1 MSEYI
6 SLSYEIFKNKNFLC
20 KNINN
25 YSLLQLMTLFSFD
38 FYGMYDLS
46 EYAID
51 EFDDMTFY
59 YKSIADSNTTILSII
74 KYLKKMLN
82 NIYNNVDLILDNNYR
97 NYILWLCDNE
107 LKSSNEL
114 IKNIEN
120 NPNLNHYYIENK
132 YYLYK
137 KIPFEQILFNCLIT
151 CNNNP
156 YWIEYKKNNN
166 IHIKYEII
174 LNENKFIKSLL
185 LNIIDFIKE
194 TNLLIYNRINHQS
207 NGITTL
213 NRILNKEIKLIIK
226 QIDFC

>member
-25 YSLLQLMTLFSFD
+25 YSLLQLLTLFSFD

-107 LKSSNEL
+107 LKSSNKL

-120 NPNLNHYYIENK
+120 NLNLNHYYIKNK

-151 CNNNP
+151 HNNNP
-156 YWIEYKKNNN
+156 YWIEYKK
-166 IHIKYEII
+166 K
-174 LNENKFIKSLL
+174 
-185 LNIIDFIKE
+185 
-194 TNLLIYNRINHQS
+194 
-207 NGITTL
+207 
-213 NRILNKEIKLIIK
+213 
-226 QIDFC
+226 